1 MEVSVWSVCTG
12 ENPKNCQGSWMAG
25 NDAVHAVMGSNRP
38 RRRDLTCRR
47 VDRTHPRVVHAGPS
61 RSDGPA
67 ETPPVVQIPGFGRKA
82 SIAFFPRRCGTRD
95 DAVLG
100 RCDAHLNA
108 LASATLGLLLL
119 VLLGDLGSLTADLL
133 NEWDG
138 TERRRVSPCCAAH
151 SRTGRERSGRRS
163 TRDAT
168 RDAWVGEATRTLPA
182 RASEP

>member
-1 MEVSVWSVCTG
+1 MDGRERRGSRRHGIQSTTPARPDVPTG
-12 ENPKNCQGSWMAG
+12 RS
-25 NDAVHAVMGSNRP
+25 HAS
-38 RRRDLTCRR
+38 
-47 VDRTHPRVVHAGPS
+47 AGPS
-61 RSDGPA
+61 RGSIAVRRPRGDAAGGPNS
-67 ETPPVVQIPGFGRKA
+67 GLWRKA

-151 SRTGRERSGRRS
+151 SRTGRARSGRRS

>member
-1 MEVSVWSVCTG
+1 
-12 ENPKNCQGSWMAG
+12 MAG

-47 VDRTHPRVVHAGPS
+47 VDRTHPRVLHAGPS

-67 ETPPVVQIPGFGRKA
+67 ETPPVVQIPGFGRRKA

>member
-1 MEVSVWSVCTG
+1 
-12 ENPKNCQGSWMAG
+12 MAG

-47 VDRTHPRVVHAGPS
+47 VDRTHPRVLHAGPS

-138 TERRRVSPCCAAH
+138 TNGGGSVLAVLLIHARGERAPVGDRRVTRDAMRGSGRRRVPCRHERAN
-151 SRTGRERSGRRS
+151 RE
-163 TRDAT
+163 
-168 RDAWVGEATRTLPA
+168 PF
-182 RASEP
+182 P

>member
-1 MEVSVWSVCTG
+1 
-12 ENPKNCQGSWMAG
+12 
-25 NDAVHAVMGSNRP
+25 
-38 RRRDLTCRR
+38 
-47 VDRTHPRVVHAGPS
+47 
-61 RSDGPA
+61 
-67 ETPPVVQIPGFGRKA
+67 VVQIPGFGRKA

-138 TERRRVSPCCAAH
+138 TNGGGSVLAVLLIHARGERAPVGDRRVTRDAMRGSGRRRVPCRHERAN
-151 SRTGRERSGRRS
+151 RE
-163 TRDAT
+163 
-168 RDAWVGEATRTLPA
+168 PF
-182 RASEP
+182 P

>member
-1 MEVSVWSVCTG
+1 VDGRERRGSRRHGIQSTTPARPDVPTG
-12 ENPKNCQGSWMAG
+12 RSHASAGRSRGSI
-25 NDAVHAVMGSNRP
+25 AVRRP
-38 RRRDLTCRR
+38 RGDA
-47 VDRTHPRVVHAGPS
+47 AG
-61 RSDGPA
+61 GPNS
-67 ETPPVVQIPGFGRKA
+67 GRKA

-138 TERRRVSPCCAAH
+138 TGRRRVSPCCAAH
-151 SRTGRERSGRRS
+151 SRTGRARSGRRS